1 MKIQLKQQAG
11 LIPLRLARLVDERV
25 LAAMP
30 TLRQGHTADLKFE
43 TEEFRFWLSRLD
55 REDMGSDVPDGF
67 PVCVEQ
73 LWDNAWVTIYGGG

>member
-11 LIPLRLARLVDERV
+11 FIPLRLARLVDERV

-30 TLRQGHTADLKFE
+30 TLKQGHTADMKWDDG
-43 TEEFRFWLSRLD
+43 EFRLWLSRLD

-73 LWDNAWVTIYGGG
+73 LLDNAWVTIYGGG